1 MNGVVVIGP
10 TAVGKSSL
18 GMELAEKLGGEIVS
32 IDSRQIYRDL
42 DIGTAKATAAE
53 RSRIRHHCID
63 ILDIT
68 EKSNARWFADQA
80 RKAIEN
86 IRFGGKIPFLVGG
99 SGLYL
104 RSVTHG
110 LFEIDLDPSARRIF
124 ESGIKGIATTDLYSR
139 LKEADSES
147 GERIHENDR
156 YRIVRALEIFELTGI
171 PMSEHFRR
179 QKGTGWNGMP
189 ELVKIGLD
197 MNRELLRT
205 RIAERT
211 GEMYDAGWPEEVSGL
226 LADGADPECP
236 GLETLGYPDT
246 IRFVRGQLSRDA
258 AIGNISVLTGQYAK
272 RQMTWFRKETG
283 VTWLDAGSKGLA
295 ESALNILDSA
305 GIS

>member
-18 GMELAEKLGGEIVS
+18 GMELAKRLGGEIVS

-42 DIGTAKATAAE
+42 NIGTAKATADAQ
-53 RSRIRHHCID
+53 SRIRHHCID

-80 RKAIEN
+80 RKAIED
-86 IRFGGKIPFLVGG
+86 ISLGGKIPLLVGG

-104 RSVTHG
+104 RSVTDG
-110 LFEIDLDPSARRIF
+110 LFEIDLVPSERIKF
-124 ESGIKGIATTDLYSR
+124 KSGIEDIATTELYSR
-139 LKEADSES
+139 LKATDSES
-147 GERIHENDR
+147 GERIHKNDR
-156 YRIVRALEIFELTGI
+156 YRIVRALEIFELTGT

-179 QKGTGWNGMP
+179 QKGTCGNGMP
-189 ELVKIGLD
+189 DLVKIGLD
-197 MNRELLRT
+197 MDRELLRT

-226 LADGADPECP
+226 LENGAEPGCP
-236 GLETLGYPDT
+236 GLETLGYPET
-246 IRFVRGQLSRDA
+246 IRFVRGELSRDA
-258 AIGNISVLTGQYAK
+258 AIGNISLLTGQYAK
-272 RQMTWFRKETG
+272 RQITWFRKETG
-283 VTWLDAGSKGLA
+283 VTWLDAGRKGLA

>member
-1 MNGVVVIGP
+1 MKVVVVIGP
-10 TAVGKSSL
+10 TGVGKSSL
-18 GMELAEKLGGEIVS
+18 GMELAERLGGEIVS

-42 DIGTAKATAAE
+42 DIGTAKATADE

-80 RKAIEN
+80 RKAIED
-86 IRFGGKIPFLVGG
+86 IRVGGKIPLLVGG

-110 LFEIDLDPSARRIF
+110 LFEIDLVPSERIKF
-124 ESGIKGIATTDLYSR
+124 KSGIEGITTNELYSK
-139 LKEADSES
+139 LKKADSES
-147 GERIHENDR
+147 GERIHKNDR
-156 YRIVRALEIFELTGI
+156 YRIVRALEIFELTGT

-179 QKGTGWNGMP
+179 HHGTSRNGML

-197 MNRELLRT
+197 MEREQLRT

-211 GEMYDAGWPEEVSGL
+211 EVMYDAGWPEEVSGL
-226 LADGADPECP
+226 LDNGAEAGSP

-246 IRFVRGQLSRDA
+246 IRFVRGELSRDA
-258 AIGNISVLTGQYAK
+258 AIGNIAVLTGQYAK

-283 VTWLDAGSKGLA
+283 VTWLDAGRKGLA
-295 ESALNILDSA
+295 ASALNMLDSA

>member
-1 MNGVVVIGP
+1 MKVVVVIGP
-10 TAVGKSSL
+10 TGVGKSSL
-18 GMELAEKLGGEIVS
+18 GMELAERLGGEIVS

-42 DIGTAKATAAE
+42 DIGTAKASADE

-80 RKAIEN
+80 RKAIED
-86 IRFGGKIPFLVGG
+86 IRVGGKIPLLVGG

-110 LFEIDLDPSARRIF
+110 LFEIDLVPSERIKF
-124 ESGIKGIATTDLYSR
+124 KSGIEGITTKELYSK
-139 LKEADSES
+139 LKKADSES
-147 GERIHENDR
+147 GERIHKNDR
-156 YRIVRALEIFELTGI
+156 YRIIRALEIFELTGT

-179 QKGTGWNGMP
+179 QQETSRNGMP

-197 MNRELLRT
+197 MEREQLRT

-211 GEMYDAGWPEEVSGL
+211 EAMYDAGWPKEVSGL
-226 LADGADPECP
+226 LDNGAEAGCP

-246 IRFVRGQLSRDA
+246 IRFVRGELSRDA
-258 AIGNISVLTGQYAK
+258 AIGNIAVLTGQYAK

-283 VTWLDAGSKGLA
+283 VTWLDAGRKGLA
-295 ESALNILDSA
+295 ESALNMLDSA

>member
-1 MNGVVVIGP
+1 MKVVVVIGP

-18 GMELAEKLGGEIVS
+18 VMELAERLGGEIVS

-42 DIGTAKATAAE
+42 DIGTAKASADE

-80 RKAIEN
+80 RKAIED
-86 IRFGGKIPFLVGG
+86 IRVGGKIPLLVGG

-110 LFEIDLDPSARRIF
+110 LFEIDLVPSERIKF
-124 ESGIKGIATTDLYSR
+124 KSGIEGITTKELYSK
-139 LKEADSES
+139 LKKADSES
-147 GERIHENDR
+147 GERIHKNDR
-156 YRIVRALEIFELTGI
+156 YRIIRALEIFELTGT

-179 QKGTGWNGMP
+179 QQETSRNGMP

-197 MNRELLRT
+197 MEREQLRT

-211 GEMYDAGWPEEVSGL
+211 EAMYDAGWPEEVSGL
-226 LADGADPECP
+226 LDNGAEAGCP

-246 IRFVRGQLSRDA
+246 IRFVRGELSRDA
-258 AIGNISVLTGQYAK
+258 AIGNIAVLTGQYAK

-283 VTWLDAGSKGLA
+283 VTWLDAGRKGLA
-295 ESALNILDSA
+295 ESALNMLDSA